1 MYTKILVPM
10 DGSETSERVL
20 PTVEWFIRVSNV
32 KEIVIVRVVEPL
44 HMRDDL
50 EHQFDPDE
58 RKNIEKDSKKMAEA
72 YCAEI
77 VKRLKTK
84 KATITGKVLEGK
96 PAEAITKYVAKDKEV
111 DLIIMATHSRSGV
124 GKLLHG
130 STADEIIHEA
140 EVPVLLVTPHG
151 RKPEQ

>member
-10 DGSETSERVL
+10 DGSETAERVL

-44 HMRDDL
+44 HVRDDL
-50 EHQFDPDE
+50 ERQFDPDE
-58 RKNIEKDSKKMAEA
+58 RKHIENDTKKLAGA
-72 YCAEI
+72 YCDEI
-77 VKRLKTK
+77 VKRLKNK
-84 KATITGKVLEGK
+84 KATITGKILEGK
-96 PAEAITKYVAKDKEV
+96 TAKAITEYVDKDKDV
-111 DLIIMATHSRSGV
+111 NLIIMATHSRSGV

-130 STADEIIHEA
+130 STADEVIHDA
-140 EVPVLLVTPHG
+140 VVPVLLVTPHD